1 MKNLITDRDLLFGA
15 VTGRIVLDGSV
26 LLTPTARD
34 RAARLGIEVVE
45 PGGPAGTAY
54 GAPPAACGRCGSSG
68 CRGGCAGCP
77 NASPA
82 ACAGCGNASCSC
94 AGAAPRAPGAHAPTL
109 GSLPDGLYLVRVQ
122 SGRPVS
128 VLPASGPG
136 LLRRASGA

>member
-1 MKNLITDRDLLFGA
+1 MKNLITDRDLLSGS

-26 LLTPTARD
+26 LLTPAARD

-45 PGGPAGTAY
+45 A
-54 GAPPAACGRCGSSG
+54 GAPVAAAPVPCGRCGSCACS
-68 CRGGCAGCP
+68 GGCAGCA
-77 NASPA
+77 NASAA

-109 GSLPDGLYLVRVQ
+109 GALPDGLYLVRVQ
-122 SGRPVS
+122 SGRPVA